1 MNLDGMKINWT
12 TWSKEDPRNLKKL
25 VNNLQIILVSC
36 KSSNENLPVIVN
48 WNGVAEARLFG
59 HVQDLFQY
67 AFGAVYTG
75 ALSIQTGKWDWAS
88 CHFGSLDQV
97 STRWTRF
104 VFLLDWLMSFNW
116 KKPGKKLAWPWFTHF
131 QGSDLDVFAIAG
143 CSDRKDSWHLK
154 PDEWESEG
162 GKGVKGL
169 TGIPKMRY
177 YRMEME
183 SLASGNFV
191 GRKISMPFGFDV
203 SQNFFTGARSC
214 EEGFAALAAQNQ
226 SSEWAESVPW
236 TSHFIRVPLSWKL
249 AWLCIFVSSKEY
261 VVLQKMLT
269 FATFPHGFIISLGF
283 SEAHVGFLRRCL
295 ELRRIAIRSEGSLG
309 IEIPSQYF
317 IGRTASGHDRLE
329 LEGVIVLH
337 VKQGVIWEMF
347 EVFLELCFW
356 VFFFLLVSLQ

>member
-75 ALSIQTGKWDWAS
+75 ALSIQTGKWDWA
-88 CHFGSLDQV
+88 HFGSLDQV

-183 SLASGNFV
+183 SLASSNFV
-191 GRKISMPFGFDV
+191 EKISMAFGFV
-203 SQNFFTGARSC
+203 SQN
-214 EEGFAALAAQNQ
+214 
-226 SSEWAESVPW
+226 SSQE
-236 TSHFIRVPLSWKL
+236 R
-249 AWLCIFVSSKEY
+249 
-261 VVLQKMLT
+261 
-269 FATFPHGFIISLGF
+269 
-283 SEAHVGFLRRCL
+283 
-295 ELRRIAIRSEGSLG
+295 
-309 IEIPSQYF
+309 
-317 IGRTASGHDRLE
+317 D
-329 LEGVIVLH
+329 H
-337 VKQGVIWEMF
+337 VKRD
-347 EVFLELCFW
+347 LERCTKPKLRVSWISTLDFAFYQSPIELKACMALHFCFKQRVRGASEDVNFRNLSSW
-356 VFFFLLVSLQ
+356 VYHISWFFWGACWIP